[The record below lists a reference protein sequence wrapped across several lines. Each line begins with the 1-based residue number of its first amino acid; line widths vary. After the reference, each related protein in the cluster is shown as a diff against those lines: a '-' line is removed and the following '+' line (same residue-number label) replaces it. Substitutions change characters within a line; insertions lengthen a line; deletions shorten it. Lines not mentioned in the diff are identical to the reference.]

1 MNTEEQQ
8 ILNLKVRYE
17 DAIYGIVRYKE
28 KLAELSKAQE
38 ELKENFK
45 NGKVT
50 YDEYATSLAAID
62 EQVKTHKGTIRE
74 LSKEIQNNI
83 KTEREQEGSLRSL
96 RAELSNATK
105 EYDSL
110 SRAEREGAKGQELKK
125 HINEIT
131 NELKTAE
138 EQTQRFQRNVGN
150 YEGSIKSALGVNN
163 EFANSILN
171 MSANGKG
178 LKGVF
183 DGAITNAKA
192 FGTTLMGLMTNPVF
206 LALAGIAGAGVAFK
220 WFYDYNKGILEST
233 RLTREFTGLTGKELK
248 SFRDEVQATADTY
261 GKNFQETLEAVDT
274 LKAQYGYNEKEALK
288 IINDGFQA
296 GADLHGDMI
305 DKIKQYAPAFH
316 DAKISGQELVATIQ
330 QTRSGIFS
338 DGGLALIQMGSK
350 KIREMSSS
358 TAKALDDIGI
368 SSKKVQKD
376 LRDGTKSTFD
386 VLKEISTK
394 MKTIPHDSKEMG
406 AVLKDVFG
414 KQGANAGIKMIEQLD
429 TMNVDLNKLKDTT
442 GKWGEKMNAQRK
454 ANAELNKTMSALFD
468 MSDKGFGGMIS
479 QVKLLTTQGITALLK
494 GLISTI
500 NYFIDMYN
508 QSMLFRAGIHGLI
521 FDFKY
526 LWNTCK
532 LVFNLII
539 DNFKAL
545 GRFAKA
551 WGDIIEGVATFS
563 FDKIKKGVNGL
574 FTSYTST
581 IKEAWGDVKS
591 FAKDTAQNY
600 IDAINST
607 IKGNKT
613 NHIEIP
619 TYISEPKNTVNST
632 MLDKIAKEN
641 EKFAKLKEMLAEAKD
656 KDSSADTKSKS
667 NGKSKGGGSDK
678 KTSAEEMAKKEV
690 EAIRRAEDLLTE
702 IIEQTEEE
710 RRKAI
715 ELGYNRQI
723 ADVKKR
729 LDTEKGLT
737 TNARKALT
745 AQMQILEQIKDKKLS
760 EFDVTVKEEKIKREE
775 EYYKNMLETVEKGSK
790 EEYNLKIKL
799 INDEYQLEL
808 EEARRKVMSEEEKNN
823 LLNSIT
829 EKFYQKQEDARKEYH
844 NKLIEEQEKAIGEKF
859 KKSALEIELNGDNED
874 GESKELQLL
883 RLRLEEKQALLE
895 SAQQKE
901 GETIEAFELRKL
913 ELKKNAVEAE
923 KNLKNGV
930 IEEDIKSLENF
941 GNAISTAQ
949 SLAEAFS
956 GKSKTLAQ
964 ASKALA
970 LAEIAINS
978 GVAVAKAIKSSA
990 DVPFPA
996 NLAAIGTA
1004 VSTVLA
1010 GITSATK
1017 TVNSAKFADGGL
1029 VQGAGSGTSDSIPAH
1044 LSNGESVLTAS
1055 ATSMFAPALS
1065 AFNQIGGG
1073 VPIVMNNMSTQQQ
1086 IGEEFLARAV
1096 ARGMALAP
1104 RPVVSVEEVTNVK
1117 NRVEAIERLST
1128 LG

>member
-183 DGAITNAKA
+183 DGAITKAKA

-248 SFRDEVQATADTY
+248 AVRSDIQATADTY
-261 GKNFQETLEAVDT
+261 GKDFKETLEAVDT
-274 LKAQYGYNEKEALK
+274 LQAQYGYSAKEALK
-288 IINDGFQA
+288 IVNDGFQA
-296 GADLHGDMI
+296 GADLNGDMI
-305 DKIKQYAPAFH
+305 AKIKQYAPAFH

-429 TMNVDLNKLKDTT
+429 TMNIDLNKLKDTT

-521 FDFKY
+521 VNFKN
-526 LWNTCK
+526 LWNASK
-532 LVFNLII
+532 LVFNIII
-539 DNFKAL
+539 DGFKAA

-551 WGDIIEGVATFS
+551 WGDIIEGIATFS

-574 FTSYTST
+574 FTSYTAT
-581 IKEAWGDVKS
+581 FKEAWGDVKS
-591 FAKDTAQNY
+591 FAKDTVQNY
-600 IDAINST
+600 IDGINST
-607 IKGNKT
+607 INAKKM
-613 NHIEIP
+613 NHIVIP
-619 TYISEPKNTVNST
+619 TSIEKHGNST
-632 MLDKIAKEN
+632 NDLLSD
-641 EKFAKLKEMLAEAKD
+641 LTKD
-656 KDSSADTKSKS
+656 KDKDKDKKKKSK
-667 NGKSKGGGSDK
+667 DK
-678 KTSAEEMAKKEV
+678 KISAEEMAKKEI
-690 EAIRRAEDLLTE
+690 EAIRKAEDLLTE

-737 TNARKALT
+737 TKARKALI
-745 AQMQILEQIKDKKLS
+745 AQMQILEQIKNKKLS

-895 SAQQKE
+895 SAQRKE

-970 LAEIAINS
+970 LAEIAISS
-978 GVAVAKAIKSSA
+978 GVAVAKAIKSGA
-990 DVPFPA
+990 GLTFPA
-996 NLAAIGTA
+996 NLGAIATA
-1004 VSTVLA
+1004 VAHVLG

-1017 TVNSAKFADGGL
+1017 MVNSAKFADGGL

>member
-368 SSKKVQKD
+368 SSKKVQED

-521 FDFKY
+521 VNFKN
-526 LWNTCK
+526 LWNASK
-532 LVFNLII
+532 LVFNIII
-539 DNFKAL
+539 DGFKAV
-545 GRFAKA
+545 GRYAKA
-551 WGDIIEGVATFS
+551 WGDIIEGIATFS

-574 FTSYTST
+574 FTSYTAT
-581 IKEAWGDVKS
+581 FKEAWGDVKS
-591 FAKDTAQNY
+591 FAKDTVQNY
-600 IDAINST
+600 IDGINST
-607 IKGNKT
+607 IKGNKM
-613 NHIEIP
+613 NHIVIP
-619 TYISEPKNTVNST
+619 MYIEKHGNST
-632 MLDKIAKEN
+632 NDLLSD
-641 EKFAKLKEMLAEAKD
+641 LTKD
-656 KDSSADTKSKS
+656 KDKDTKSKS

-737 TNARKALT
+737 IKARKALI
-745 AQMQILEQIKDKKLS
+745 AQVQILEQIKNKKLS

-829 EKFYQKQEDARKEYH
+829 EKFYQKQEDVRKEYH
-844 NKLIEEQEKAIGEKF
+844 NKLIEKQEKAIGEKF

-883 RLRLEEKQALLE
+883 RLQLEEKQALLE

-913 ELKKNAVEAE
+913 ELLKNVNEAK
-923 KNLKNGV
+923 KNLKSGV

-996 NLAAIGTA
+996 NLGAIATA
-1004 VSTVLA
+1004 VAHVLG

-1017 TVNSAKFADGGL
+1017 MVNSAKFADGGL

>member
-192 FGTTLMGLMTNPVF
+192 FGTTLMGFMTNPVF

-233 RLTREFTGLTGKELK
+233 RLTREFTGLSGKELK
-248 SFRDEVQATADTY
+248 SVRSEIQATADTY
-261 GKNFQETLEAVDT
+261 GKDFKETLEAVDT
-274 LKAQYGYNEKEALK
+274 LQAQYGYSAKEALK
-288 IINDGFQA
+288 IVNDGFQA
-296 GADLHGDMI
+296 GADLNGDMI
-305 DKIKQYAPAFH
+305 AKIKQYAPAFH

-368 SSKKVQKD
+368 SSKKVQED
-376 LRDGTKSTFD
+376 LKNGTKSTFD

-442 GKWGEKMNAQRK
+442 GKWGEKMNNQRK

-508 QSMLFRAGIHGLI
+508 QSMVFRGGIHALI
-521 FDFKY
+521 AQFKY
-526 LWNTCK
+526 LWNASK

-539 DNFKAL
+539 DGFKAS

-551 WGDIIEGVATFS
+551 WGDIIEGIATFS

-574 FTSYTST
+574 FTSYTAT
-581 IKEAWGDVKS
+581 FKEAWGDVKS
-591 FAKDTAQNY
+591 FAKDTAQNFVDGRNNTLKGKKVNHIVIPAY
-600 IDAINST
+600 IGKPSNST
-607 IKGNKT
+607 NDLPLSSTKDDKGNGE
-613 NHIEIP
+613 N
-619 TYISEPKNTVNST
+619 KNN
-632 MLDKIAKEN
+632 K
-641 EKFAKLKEMLAEAKD
+641 KD
-656 KDSSADTKSKS
+656 
-667 NGKSKGGGSDK
+667 KSKGGGSDK

-737 TNARKALT
+737 INARKALT

-799 INDEYQLEL
+799 INNEYQLEL

-913 ELKKNAVEAE
+913 ELLKNVNEAK
-923 KNLKNGV
+923 KNLKSGV

>member
-62 EQVKTHKGTIRE
+62 EQVKTHKVTIRE

-110 SRAEREGAKGQELKK
+110 SRAEREGAKGKALEK
-125 HINEIT
+125 HINNIT
-131 NELKTAE
+131 NELKEAE
-138 EQTQRFQRNVGN
+138 EQTGRFQRSVGN
-150 YEGSIKSALGVNN
+150 YENSIKSALGINN
-163 EFANSILN
+163 SFANSILK

-183 DGAITNAKA
+183 KGAIEDAKA
-192 FGTTLMGLMTNPVF
+192 FGTTLMGFMTNPVF
-206 LALAGIAGAGVAFK
+206 FALAGIAGAGVAFK

-248 SFRDEVQATADTY
+248 AVRSDIQATADTY
-261 GKNFQETLEAVDT
+261 GKDFKETLEAVDT
-274 LKAQYGYNEKEALK
+274 LQAQYGYSAKEALK
-288 IINDGFQA
+288 IVNDGFQA
-296 GADLHGDMI
+296 GADLNGDMI
-305 DKIKQYAPAFH
+305 AKIKQYAPAFH

-338 DGGLALIQMGSK
+338 DSGLALIQMGSK

-376 LRDGTKSTFD
+376 LKNGTKSTFD

-521 FDFKY
+521 FDFKH

-532 LVFNLII
+532 LVFNIII
-539 DNFKAL
+539 DGFKAA

-551 WGDIIEGVATFS
+551 WGDIIEGIATFS

-574 FTSYTST
+574 FSSYSSSF
-581 IKEAWGDVKS
+581 KEIVGDVKS
-591 FAKDTAQNY
+591 FAKDTAQNFV
-600 IDAINST
+600 DGINNT
-607 IKGNKT
+607 LKGKKV
-613 NHIEIP
+613 NHIVIP
-619 TYISEPKNTVNST
+619 TDIGKPTNAVNDT
-632 MLDKIAKEN
+632 ILDKLAKKK
-641 EKFAKLKEMLAEAKD
+641 EKFEKLHEILADAKD
-656 KDSSADTKSKS
+656 KDKDKDKDTKSKS
-667 NGKSKGGGSDK
+667 KGSGSDK
-678 KTSAEEMAKKEV
+678 KVSAEEMAKKEV

-737 TNARKALT
+737 IKARNALT
-745 AQMQILEQIKDKKLS
+745 AQMQILEQIKNKKLF

-829 EKFYQKQEDARKEYH
+829 EKFYKKQEDARKEYH

-923 KNLKNGV
+923 KNLQGGV
-930 IEEDIKSLENF
+930 IEENIKSLENF

-970 LAEIAINS
+970 LAEIAISS
-978 GVAVAKAIKSSA
+978 GVAVAKAIKSGA
-990 DVPFPA
+990 GLTFPA
-996 NLAAIGTA
+996 NLGAIATA
-1004 VSTVLA
+1004 VAHVLG

-1017 TVNSAKFADGGL
+1017 MVNSAKFADGGL

>member
-261 GKNFQETLEAVDT
+261 GKKFQETLEAVDT

-296 GADLHGDMI
+296 GADLHGDML

-376 LRDGTKSTFD
+376 LKNGTKSTFD

-521 FDFKY
+521 VNFKN
-526 LWNTCK
+526 LWNASK
-532 LVFNLII
+532 LVFNIII
-539 DNFKAL
+539 DGFKAV
-545 GRFAKA
+545 GRYAKA
-551 WGDIIEGVATFS
+551 WGDIIEGIATFS

-574 FTSYTST
+574 FTSYTAT
-581 IKEAWGDVKS
+581 FKEAWGDVKS
-591 FAKDTAQNY
+591 FAKDTVQNY
-600 IDAINST
+600 IDGINST
-607 IKGNKT
+607 IKGNKM
-613 NHIEIP
+613 NHIVIP
-619 TYISEPKNTVNST
+619 TYIEKHGNST
-632 MLDKIAKEN
+632 NDLLSDLTKDKE
-641 EKFAKLKEMLAEAKD
+641 KD
-656 KDSSADTKSKS
+656 KDKDKDKDTKS
-667 NGKSKGGGSDK
+667 KSKGGGSDK

-737 TNARKALT
+737 TKARKALT

-829 EKFYQKQEDARKEYH
+829 EKFYKKQEDARKEYH
-844 NKLIEEQEKAIGEKF
+844 NKVIEEQEKAIGEKF
-859 KKSALEIELNGDNED
+859 KKSALEIEINGDNED

-913 ELKKNAVEAE
+913 ELLKNVNEAK
-923 KNLKNGV
+923 KNLKSGV

-996 NLAAIGTA
+996 NLGAIATA
-1004 VSTVLA
+1004 VAHVLG

-1017 TVNSAKFADGGL
+1017 MVNSAKFADGGL